1 MSALV
6 PTISFSSRRSKHSQ
20 DRVHIQRGYGHMA
33 KRWGSSHPAPA
44 VLPPRGKELAGCSYL
59 YSSLL
64 YLPLYVLHTCIL
76 LPRPSLPPVPEPHSL
91 LVSYIC
97 LAMPW
102 VPRTLAGHVARELT
116 PAVSA
121 PSFSC
126 PPFEGGTSM
135 DAIAQSGE
143 GHPRCRRRRKR
154 IGPAV
159 HTGGSQYS
167 LSWWI

>member
-1 MSALV
+1 
-6 PTISFSSRRSKHSQ
+6 
-20 DRVHIQRGYGHMA
+20 MA
-33 KRWGSSHPAPA
+33 KDDGSSHRAHA
-44 VLPPRGKELAGCSYL
+44 VPPPRGKEQAGSSHR

-64 YLPLYVLHTCIL
+64 YLPLYVLYTCIL
-76 LPRPSLPPVPEPHSL
+76 LPRPSLPPVPEPYHFWFHISVWLCHGYRVPSL
-91 LVSYIC
+91 GML
-97 LAMPW
+97 
-102 VPRTLAGHVARELT
+102 PRRRHPRCR
-116 PAVSA
+116 P

-126 PPFEGGTSM
+126 PPFEGGTYM
-135 DAIAQSGE
+135 DAIAHSME